1 MSLGCFE
8 CRLYEKSNSFSS
20 PLSLSLFPVFHTIT
34 ITMGRTERLHVRA
47 SQHLIQKTNI
57 HKFSSVHSSLCLH
70 FLSPFQCPTFFH
82 AHLHFL
88 SIVIFNLF
96 IIFTPNLCTTNASLF
111 VFILLLCLPKVL
123 LKCRLAALTIYTL
136 QMNKII

>member
-20 PLSLSLFPVFHTIT
+20 PLSLSLSRFPHHHHGKDGKTP
-34 ITMGRTERLHVRA
+34 RA
-47 SQHLIQKTNI
+47 CQPTSHSENKHSQIFFCSFQSMFTFTL
-57 HKFSSVHSSLCLH
+57 SLPM
-70 FLSPFQCPTFFH
+70 SDFH

-88 SIVIFNLF
+88 SIVIFYLF
-96 IIFTPNLCTTNASLF
+96 IIFTTNLCTTNASLF